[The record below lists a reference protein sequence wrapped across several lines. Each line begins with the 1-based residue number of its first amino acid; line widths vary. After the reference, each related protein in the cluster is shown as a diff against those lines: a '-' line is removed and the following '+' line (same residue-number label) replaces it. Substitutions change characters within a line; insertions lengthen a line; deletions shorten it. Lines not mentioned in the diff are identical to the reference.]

1 MSAPQLVKLRTE
13 EEEQTKAP
21 VVPYI
26 LITPGHHPARTGK
39 GYQVLGTWADIDPVC
54 SSASKSE
61 YLAVDFETRGG
72 DYSDPSMEVIG
83 IGLAWDRGSVYFH
96 WPELYAKSKSAL
108 VALLN
113 AHKGLIAHN
122 IYFDGGV
129 ATEIVGAEPK
139 WHACTYSLLA
149 YLANES
155 KLRKWGLKHAQVE
168 LLGWE
173 SKGDVD
179 LDEWLVSNKYYK
191 GNRRINE
198 DPQHLLECHRR
209 GELSPEKGEM
219 WRAPKAI
226 LGKYCALDAES
237 CYLLYTQVLLPA
249 AHNYPGLLK
258 FFHEDLMPVTDLL
271 IRQKV
276 IGMEIDRPGMIARK
290 AVLESEI
297 TKATEAFLTNDRVV
311 PVIRKLDEELL
322 LPLIAKEPVKYN
334 KPKKND
340 PEGGVISKNWVK
352 WEERLR
358 LARDGQL
365 PEYKFN
371 PNSGDQMRKLLYADG
386 LGYPVRILTDKGLP
400 ATGTKAYKHMGEIG
414 KILVDRAYMQKEL
427 SYIDSYLG
435 LTEVRPTIH
444 PSFRVP
450 GTITGRLSGKEPN
463 LQQIPKSSVIMDL
476 FTARPGHVWIDLD
489 FSALE
494 PTVATEFS
502 GDPNML
508 AIYGEGRPKNDIYLF
523 VAATVPIFR
532 ERVLAT
538 GYDPY
543 NPTPETLARAKK
555 ECKHE
560 RGICKT
566 VVLACQYGAGVN
578 KVMSTLEADDI
589 FLEYEE
595 VKAVHSGYWETFS
608 VLKEFSKELYWQWV
622 ENGGYILNGMQRPM
636 AVPED
641 FNKDLLNRFVQS
653 TGHDIL
659 VKYIRIFTSELDR
672 REIPWEPVVIDW
684 HDSSAIEVPEE
695 FKDRAIEVYL
705 WGLEELNNQLGGNI
719 KLRGT
724 PSYGTTM
731 SSIKEPES

>member
-1 MSAPQLVKLRTE
+1 MSAIEKLAEVREVE
-13 EEEQTKAP
+13 ESSELL
-21 VVPYI
+21 VPYI
-26 LITPGHHPARTGK
+26 LLTPGHHPARVGSP
-39 GYQVLGTWADIDPVC
+39 YQVLGTWADVLPAV
-54 SSASKSE
+54 SAANKSE
-61 YLAVDFETRGG
+61 FIAVDFETKGG
-72 DYSDPSMEVIG
+72 DYSDPTMEVMG
-83 IGLAWDRGSVYFH
+83 IGLAWDTGSIYFH
-96 WPELYAKSKSAL
+96 WPELYPRSKDIIL
-108 VALLN
+108 DLLN
-113 AHKGLIAHN
+113 SHTGLLAHN
-122 IYFDGGV
+122 VYFDGGV
-129 ATEIVGAEPK
+129 ATEILQARPK

-155 KLRKWGLKHAQVE
+155 KLRKWGLKNAQVE
-168 LLGWE
+168 LLGWSE
-173 SKGDVD
+173 KGDAE
-179 LDEWLVSNKYYK
+179 LDAWLVSSGYYK
-191 GNRRINE
+191 GNRRLNN
-198 DPQHLLECHRR
+198 DPQYLAECHER
-209 GELSPEKGEM
+209 GELSANKGEM
-219 WRAPKAI
+219 WRTPKPI

-237 CYLLYTQVLLPA
+237 CYLLYTKILKPVA
-249 AHNYPGLLK
+249 DKYPGLTE
-258 FFHEDLMPVTDLL
+258 FFHKDLMPVTDVL
-271 IRQKV
+271 IRQKIV
-276 IGMEIDRPGMIARK
+276 GMEINRPGMTARK
-290 AVLESEI
+290 AVLEEAI
-297 TKATEAFLTNDRVV
+297 DRQTIAFLTDSVTA
-311 PVIRKLDEELL
+311 PVIAQIEADLL
-322 LPLIAKEPVKYN
+322 LPLIAKEPEKHN
-334 KPKKND
+334 KPKKN
-340 PEGGVISKNWVK
+340 ETQGVISKNWVK
-352 WEERLR
+352 WTERVES
-358 LARDGQL
+358 ARSGQL

-371 PNSGDQMRKLLYADG
+371 ANSGDQMRKLLYEG
-386 LGYPVRILTDKGLP
+386 LKFPVRITTDKGL
-400 ATGTKAYKHMGEIG
+400 AGTGTRAYKHMGNIG

-427 SYIDSYLG
+427 SYIDNYLG

-463 LQQIPKSSVIMDL
+463 LQQIPKSSVVMDL

-502 GDPNML
+502 NDPNMI

-578 KVMSTLEADDI
+578 KVMATLEEDDI
-589 FLEYEE
+589 FLEYDQ
-595 VKAVHSGYWETFS
+595 VKAVHSGYWETFA
-608 VLKEFSKELYWQWV
+608 VLKEFSRDLYWQWT
-622 ENGGYILNGMQRPM
+622 ENEGYVLNGTGRPM
-636 AVPED
+636 AVPAD

-659 VKYIRIFTSELDR
+659 VKYIRIFTDELNR
-672 REIPWEPVVIDW
+672 REIPWEPVVADW
-684 HDSSAIEVPEE
+684 HDSSAIEVLEAD
-695 FKDRAIEVYL
+695 KDRAIEVYL

-724 PSYGTTM
+724 PSFGTTM
-731 SSIKEPES
+731 SDIKEPEE